1 METNKKSRLGRGLS
15 SIFNIKQDINLSDQN
30 IIKNINI
37 NLITANPFQPRTH
50 IAKKELNELC
60 ASIKQY
66 GVIQPI
72 TVRSTDQKNYELI
85 SGERRLQASI
95 LAGLQEIPAFIK
107 NIHNNQM
114 LEVALVEN
122 IQRQDLDPIEI
133 ALSLDQLIKEYSIK
147 QDTLGKRIGKSR
159 STISNYI
166 RLLKL
171 DPIIQAGVRDK
182 MITMGHAKAIIN
194 ITNQETQLNLYHS
207 IIKNKLSVRETELIV
222 KENRTHQVIQN
233 TYNSTL
239 SMRFQEIEDKLS
251 DFLDKKI
258 NLKLLKGGR
267 GKIEILFESEKQLD
281 EIIKLLQS

>member
-1 METNKKSRLGRGLS
+1 MRTNKKSRLGRGLS
-15 SIFNIKQDINLSDQN
+15 SIFNIKQDVNLRNQN
-30 IIKNINI
+30 LIKNISI
-37 NLITANPFQPRTH
+37 NVIQTNPFQPRTH

-72 TVRSTDQKNYELI
+72 TVRNIAHNKYELI

-95 LAGLQEIPAFIK
+95 LAGLQEIPVFIK
-107 NIHNNQM
+107 NINDNQM

-133 ALSLDQLIKEYSIK
+133 ALSLNQLIKEYNIK

-194 ITNQETQLNLYHS
+194 ISNQEIQLNLYHL

-222 KENRTHQVIQN
+222 KENRTNQIIQN
-233 TYNSTL
+233 KYSSKLSTH
-239 SMRFQEIEDKLS
+239 FQEIENSLS
-251 DFLDKKI
+251 DFLNKKI
-258 NLKLLKGGR
+258 NLKILKGGR

>member
-30 IIKNINI
+30 VIKNINI
-37 NLITANPFQPRTH
+37 NLIKTNPFQPRTH

-72 TVRSTDQKNYELI
+72 TVRSLDQNNYELI
-85 SGERRLQASI
+85 SGERRLQAST

-107 NIHNNQM
+107 NIKNNQM

-147 QDTLGKRIGKSR
+147 QDTLGKRIGNSR

-194 ITNQETQLNLYHS
+194 ITNQETQLDLYHS

-222 KENRTHQVIQN
+222 KENRTHQIIQN

-251 DFLDKKI
+251 EFLDKKI

>member
-1 METNKKSRLGRGLS
+1 M
-15 SIFNIKQDINLSDQN
+15 
-30 IIKNINI
+30 
-37 NLITANPFQPRTH
+37 
-50 IAKKELNELC
+50 
-60 ASIKQY
+60 
-66 GVIQPI
+66 
-72 TVRSTDQKNYELI
+72 
-85 SGERRLQASI
+85 I
-95 LAGLQEIPAFIK
+95 L
-107 NIHNNQM
+107 
-114 LEVALVEN
+114 
-122 IQRQDLDPIEI
+122 DC
-133 ALSLDQLIKEYSIK
+133 Y
-147 QDTLGKRIGKSR
+147 
-159 STISNYI
+159 YI

-194 ITNQETQLNLYHS
+194 ITSQETQLNLYHS

>member
-1 METNKKSRLGRGLS
+1 MSTNKKSRLGRGLS
-15 SIFNIKQDINLSDQN
+15 SIFNIKQDENLSNQN

-37 NLITANPFQPRTH
+37 NLIQTNPFQPRTH
-50 IAKKELNELC
+50 IAKKELDELC

-72 TVRSTDQKNYELI
+72 TVRNIAHSKYELI

-95 LAGLQEIPAFIK
+95 LAGIQEIPVFIK
-107 NIHNNQM
+107 NINDNQM

-133 ALSLDQLIKEYSIK
+133 ALSLNQLIKEYNIK

-171 DPIIQAGVRDK
+171 DPIIQAGVRDR

-194 ITNQETQLNLYHS
+194 ISNQEIQLNLYHL

-222 KENRTHQVIQN
+222 KENRPRQIIPHKYRSKLSTH
-233 TYNSTL
+233 
-239 SMRFQEIEDKLS
+239 FQEIENNLS
-251 DFLDKKI
+251 DFLNKTI
-258 NLKLLKGGR
+258 NLKILKGGR

>member
-1 METNKKSRLGRGLS
+1 MSTNKKSRLGRGLS
-15 SIFNIKQDINLSDQN
+15 SIFNIKQDENLSNQN

-37 NLITANPFQPRTH
+37 NLIQTNPFQPRTH

-72 TVRSTDQKNYELI
+72 TVRNIAHNKYELI

-95 LAGLQEIPAFIK
+95 LAGIQEIPVFIK
-107 NIHNNQM
+107 NINDNQM

-133 ALSLDQLIKEYSIK
+133 ALSLNQLIKEYSIK

-171 DPIIQAGVRDK
+171 DPIIQAGVRDR

-194 ITNQETQLNLYHS
+194 ISNQEIQLNLYHL

-222 KENRTHQVIQN
+222 KENRPNQITPN
-233 TYNSTL
+233 KYSSTL
-239 SMRFQEIEDKLS
+239 STHFQEIENNLS
-251 DFLDKKI
+251 DFLNKKI
-258 NLKLLKGGR
+258 HLKILKGGR

>member
-1 METNKKSRLGRGLS
+1 MGANKKSRLGRGLS
-15 SIFNIKQDINLSDQN
+15 SIFNTKQDVNISDQN
-30 IIKNINI
+30 LIKNISI
-37 NLITANPFQPRTH
+37 NLIQTNPFQPRTH

-72 TVRSTDQKNYELI
+72 TVRNTNHNKYELI

-95 LAGLQEIPAFIK
+95 LAGLKEIPVFVK
-107 NIHNNQM
+107 NINNNQM

-133 ALSLDQLIKEYSIK
+133 ALSLDQLIKEYDIK

-194 ITNQETQLNLYHS
+194 ISNQEIQLNLYHL

-222 KENRTHQVIQN
+222 KESRANEITQRKYSSKLSTH
-233 TYNSTL
+233 
-239 SMRFQEIEDKLS
+239 FQEIENNLS
-251 DFLDKKI
+251 DFLMS
-258 NLKLLKGGR
+258 NLTYLAYSTILYCLL
-267 GKIEILFESEKQLD
+267 ILDPSM
-281 EIIKLLQS
+281 